1 MKSICIIL
9 TAVPMIILLLCIS
22 YESVIVVV
30 VMSPNS
36 ILIVFTLIGILSFT
50 SNHIGL
56 KFVKKVLFREAVLFV

>member
-1 MKSICIIL
+1 MKSISNIL

-22 YESVIVVV
+22 YESVVVV